1 MLRKK
6 LVREKLIVLNTDFWV
21 RPRDE
26 SIELQLIVE
35 SLVKAAKLVD
45 VTLES
50 LNINSQHF

>member
-1 MLRKK
+1 MLSRK
-6 LVREKLIVLNTDFWV
+6 LVREVFIVLNTDFWV
-21 RPRDE
+21 RPLDE

-50 LNINSQHF
+50 FNINSQHF